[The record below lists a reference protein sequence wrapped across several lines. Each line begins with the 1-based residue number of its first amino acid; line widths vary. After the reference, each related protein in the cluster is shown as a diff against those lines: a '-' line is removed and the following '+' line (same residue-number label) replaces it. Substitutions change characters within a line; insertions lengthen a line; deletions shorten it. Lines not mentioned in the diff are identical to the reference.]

1 MIPMREGTGGCQI
14 NIRQEGVV
22 LRMTTRPVIV
32 MVEEIETIDPEET
45 VIEGEVAGE
54 IPGEVH
60 LGMMIRTILI
70 DLPTAEGVVDV
81 EENAT
86 H

>member
-1 MIPMREGTGGCQI
+1 
-14 NIRQEGVV
+14 
-22 LRMTTRPVIV
+22 MTTRPVIV

-60 LGMMIRTILI
+60 LEMINHMTPM
-70 DLPTAEGVVDV
+70 DLPIVEEVVDV

-86 H
+86 P